1 MEPPY
6 GYRGS
11 EDHSFSPSLYSPRDS
26 SGLSHDLS
34 PQSYM
39 ATPGSSS
46 FAGQQV
52 AGGGSNAVEN
62 QSMNSPKSLRKSKG
76 HVASACVPCKR
87 AHLRCDAQ
95 RPCSRCLSNGKDDA
109 CVDVQHKKRGRP
121 RLRDDRDTRFD
132 PIRPTISRDA
142 SPRRALSLHPSSSTG
157 SLFDEHYHRHQSFR
171 PAEIP
176 TTNCFSGR
184 HGDRASSSESTTYTT
199 PLSASGE
206 PPEPVAYLNMDLEFV
221 KASPTFWDILGLPS
235 MVGRSV
241 ADIVLPAEFEKV
253 SRIRTHLNSEQKR
266 REPNYLPPILGHGFQ
281 SIQGLGFSFEDF
293 GRFPLNFHD
302 HLAFVGAN
310 GYVRPTPIRAG
321 LAKEGSFYFVVLL
334 LVSTSRQPQEASP
347 VLGSLG
353 AHAGSSY
360 QRSSSDVKIGQRAPF
375 DPIRYRPGESP
386 YPASLSLGS
395 SGHVSR
401 PPNLGDQNYTQ
412 AGRPA
417 EGPLERESYSS
428 SPFRV
433 TQQEP
438 SGAGN
443 SNPRQSLQLP
453 PIRSPSLQADRL
465 ASTGSSAWKSQERSS
480 RVDIGGL
487 IHRPGEL
494 KRLGEEGR

>member
-87 AHLRCDAQ
+87 AHLRCD
-95 RPCSRCLSNGKDDA
+95 
-109 CVDVQHKKRGRP
+109 
-121 RLRDDRDTRFD
+121 
-132 PIRPTISRDA
+132 
-142 SPRRALSLHPSSSTG
+142 
-157 SLFDEHYHRHQSFR
+157 
-171 PAEIP
+171 
-176 TTNCFSGR
+176 GR

-395 SGHVSR
+395 SGH
-401 PPNLGDQNYTQ
+401 
-412 AGRPA
+412 
-417 EGPLERESYSS
+417 
-428 SPFRV
+428 
-433 TQQEP
+433 
-438 SGAGN
+438 
-443 SNPRQSLQLP
+443 LP